1 MMLTAAASTY
11 QGSGPPEVI
20 EWTARFVDLAQPI
33 VTATVFGAVN
43 LIVNSHPL
51 GGSIMTTSGEF
62 KYLTTLLQS
71 GYIRTA
77 NFIRLSDSI
86 DYEIVQPLLL
96 GFGGHY
102 STYSYSLHLT
112 PRVN

>member
-1 MMLTAAASTY
+1 M
-11 QGSGPPEVI
+11 
-20 EWTARFVDLAQPI
+20 FVDLAQPK

-86 DYEIVQPLLL
+86 FYKIVQLLLRGLRDKYSCTDYETFPL
-96 GFGGHY
+96 
-102 STYSYSLHLT
+102 
-112 PRVN
+112 